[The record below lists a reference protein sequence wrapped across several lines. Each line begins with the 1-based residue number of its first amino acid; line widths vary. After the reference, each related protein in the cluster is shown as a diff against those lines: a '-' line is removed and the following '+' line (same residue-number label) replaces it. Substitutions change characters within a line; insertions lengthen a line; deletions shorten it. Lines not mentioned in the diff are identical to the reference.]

1 MNVGLVLAVLLAA
14 AGLAAVAYGVLGR
27 ARSRDLALADLLGLP
42 YGEGDVDLQAVVV
55 EHGTVV
61 TGTLGLA
68 TKAVDR
74 WDGRGSLID
83 RIERADISLRPAE
96 LVVIAGASGVVAA
109 TVSAALLGVL
119 WVAPLVLL
127 VTPLATRSLLDI
139 KAKRRASRFSAQLP
153 DALNLVAGSLA
164 AGHTFLRAIQLMS
177 DEFDEPLADEF
188 RRVVAETQLGLPL
201 VTSLERMSDRLR
213 LRDVEWMVQAIRIQQ
228 NVGGQLSDLLATLSE
243 FMRAREEVRREIK
256 VLTAEGRISAWVLG
270 AMPVCLFGA
279 VQVVNPGY
287 LDPML
292 QGWGLVWLGLT
303 LLSMGI
309 GLWIILRMVD
319 GVDV

>member
-1 MNVGLVLAVLLAA
+1 MVVLMGSLLAA
-14 AGLAAVAYGVLGR
+14 AGVAIVTYGLMGR
-27 ARSRDLALADLLGLP
+27 SKTRDIALADLLGLP
-42 YGEGDVDLQAVVV
+42 YGEGDVDLQQVVV

-68 TKAVDR
+68 TRAVER
-74 WDGRGSLID
+74 WDGRGTLRE
-83 RIERADISLRPAE
+83 RIERADMSLRPAE
-96 LVVIAGASGVVAA
+96 LIVIAGAVALVTA
-109 TVSAALLGVL
+109 AVLAALLGAV
-119 WVAPLVLL
+119 WVVPIVVLL
-127 VTPLATRSLLDI
+127 TPVGVRFLLDF
-139 KAKRRASRFSAQLP
+139 KAARRATKFAAQLP

-164 AGHTFLRAIQLMS
+164 AGHTFLRSIQLMS
-177 DEFDEPLADEF
+177 DEFDAPLSDEF

-201 VTSLERMSDRLR
+201 ATSLERMSDRLR

-270 AMPVCLFGA
+270 AMPLCLFGA

-303 LLSMGI
+303 LLSMGL
-309 GLWIILRMVD
+309 GMWIILKMVES
-319 GVDV
+319 VDV